1 MKRSPFFAGSM
12 RAAAPLWTWALHFA
26 FCYVAVAVGCDAGGD
41 LAALRWTLVAGS
53 VVAIAA
59 AALLTLSAWRN
70 ARQAAHRGLA
80 VRVGLLAA
88 ALSLLGVAW
97 TALPVLLLPA
107 CRYA

>member
-1 MKRSPFFAGSM
+1 MKRASFFGGSM
-12 RAAAPLWTWALHFA
+12 RASAPLWIWAAHFA
-26 FCYVAVAVGCDAGGD
+26 FCYVAVAIGCDAGRD
-41 LAALRWTLVAGS
+41 LAALRWTLVSGS

-59 AALLTLSAWRN
+59 AALLSLSAWRN

-80 VRVGLLAA
+80 VRVGLLIA
-88 ALSLLGVAW
+88 ALSLLGIAW